1 VRGLLTLAALCLP
14 LPALA
19 GTVVGRVELVEKGG
33 KKAVDLS
40 DVVVWVEGVKT
51 APRPA
56 RAGVTM
62 ARKSFQPHLVV
73 VPAGSTVD
81 FTNEDPVAH
90 NAFSLTRDSQ
100 FDLGLYKK
108 PQSAARTFDKPGVVR
123 VYCNIHPQMSAI
135 VVVTDS
141 PYFARTGADGRFV
154 IEGVPPGRYTLTA
167 WHERASEASAP
178 VTVPT
183 EGQVEA
189 SLSLDGSRYK
199 RAQHRRKDGSEYGSD
214 DGY

>member
-1 VRGLLTLAALCLP
+1 MRGLLTVAALGLAV
-14 LPALA
+14 PALA
-19 GTVVGRVELVEKGG
+19 ATVVGRVELVEKGG
-33 KKAVDLS
+33 RKASDLS

-56 RAGVTM
+56 RAAMTM

-73 VPAGSTVD
+73 VPVGSTVE
-81 FTNEDPVAH
+81 FPNEDPIAH
-90 NAFSLTRDSQ
+90 NAFSLTRDRQ

-108 PQSAARTFDKPGVVR
+108 PQSAARTFNKPGVVR

-141 PYFARTGADGRFV
+141 SYFARTGSDGRFV

-167 WHERASEASAP
+167 WHERANEVSAP
-178 VTVPT
+178 VTVPA
-183 EGQVEA
+183 EGQVET
-189 SLSLDGSRYK
+189 SLLLDGSKYK
-199 RAQHRRKDGSEYGSD
+199 RAQHRRKDGSEYSD